1 MHCRDAELKKLIG
14 SEEGQLDSQSTEAH
28 LETCAICQSRLA
40 ELAGEEQLSR
50 DAVALLRTAAES
62 DLECNT
68 FCSAISIELSSLLT
82 MDVSVDT
89 EAIDLNFLD
98 TPSHPELLGRLG
110 RYDVERVIGSG
121 GMGIVL
127 KAHDSELNRVV
138 AIKVLAP
145 HLANS
150 GAARRRFSRE
160 ARAAAAVLHPN
171 VLPIFNVES
180 DGRTP
185 YFVMQFVAGE
195 SLQARVDRQG
205 PLEIPTALR
214 IARQTTAALMAAH
227 SQGLVH
233 RDVKP
238 ANILLEEC
246 VDRAQLSD
254 FGLARTVDDASLTR
268 TGIVAGTPHYMSPEQ
283 ASGEPID
290 ARSDLFSL
298 GCTLYFMLAARPPF
312 RAESSMAVLN
322 RICHHPHRPLKSV
335 NSSVPRELSQ
345 LVDRLL
351 AKRAAKRFESAEAVE
366 SALEQMLAAI
376 QEGRMRIEPSPR
388 LKRSRRRWSVA
399 LLAAIAVASLLTTAY
414 FAWRPESI
422 NYAIQVAQDFEKLPN
437 SVLRVETPPRVL
449 ESTHQSPSEHDRQ
462 VIPSTTNAVT
472 GTLANAL
479 PPPQA
484 VGPNFDPLQAI
495 QAEDQWKRDLREL
508 NALVK
513 GAAIQNNS
521 WAAAA
526 NASDRIYEAQIQSLA
541 SQIQSL
547 KADTQASPNQPQ
559 YQSQ

>member
-1 MHCRDAELKKLIG
+1 
-14 SEEGQLDSQSTEAH
+14 
-28 LETCAICQSRLA
+28 
-40 ELAGEEQLSR
+40 
-50 DAVALLRTAAES
+50 
-62 DLECNT
+62 
-68 FCSAISIELSSLLT
+68 
-82 MDVSVDT
+82 
-89 EAIDLNFLD
+89 
-98 TPSHPELLGRLG
+98 
-110 RYDVERVIGSG
+110 
-121 GMGIVL
+121 
-127 KAHDSELNRVV
+127 
-138 AIKVLAP
+138 
-145 HLANS
+145 
-150 GAARRRFSRE
+150 
-160 ARAAAAVLHPN
+160 
-171 VLPIFNVES
+171 
-180 DGRTP
+180 
-185 YFVMQFVAGE
+185 
-195 SLQARVDRQG
+195 
-205 PLEIPTALR
+205 
-214 IARQTTAALMAAH
+214 
-227 SQGLVH
+227 
-233 RDVKP
+233 
-238 ANILLEEC
+238 
-246 VDRAQLSD
+246 
-254 FGLARTVDDASLTR
+254 
-268 TGIVAGTPHYMSPEQ
+268 
-283 ASGEPID
+283 
-290 ARSDLFSL
+290 
-298 GCTLYFMLAARPPF
+298 
-312 RAESSMAVLN
+312 
-322 RICHHPHRPLKSV
+322 
-335 NSSVPRELSQ
+335 
-345 LVDRLL
+345 
-351 AKRAAKRFESAEAVE
+351 
-366 SALEQMLAAI
+366 
-376 QEGRMRIEPSPR
+376 MRIEPSPR

>member
-1 MHCRDAELKKLIG
+1 MHCRDAELKKLIR

-62 DLECNT
+62 DLDCDT

-214 IARQTTAALMAAH
+214 IARQTAAALMAAH

-322 RICHHPHRPLKSV
+322 RICHHPHRPLKTV
-335 NSSVPRELSQ
+335 NISVPRELSQ

-376 QEGRMRIEPSPR
+376 QEGHMRIEPSPR
-388 LKRSRRRWSVA
+388 LKRSRRRWSVV
-399 LLAAIAVASLLTTAY
+399 LLAAIVTTSLLTTAY
-414 FAWRPESI
+414 LAWRSESI
-422 NYAIQVAQDFEKLPN
+422 NYVIQFEQDYEKLPN
-437 SVLRVETPPRVL
+437 SFLRIKTPPRVL

-479 PPPQA
+479 PPHQA
-484 VGPNFDPLQAI
+484 VGPNFDPLQTI

-508 NALVK
+508 NARME
-513 GAAIQNNS
+513 GAAIQDNS

-526 NASDRIYEAQIQSLA
+526 NASDRVYEAQIQSLA
-541 SQIQSL
+541 SQLQSL
-547 KADTQASPNQPQ
+547 KVTTQASPNQPQ
-559 YQSQ
+559 YQVH